1 MKVMKWCHTMMHL
14 CIDCSDLHCL
24 LAYALERRRCTVTFG
39 MTTYPRRG
47 GSITLSFKLSLY
59 PAAIKFQFLLQGR
72 KIVLTTRHEVLQNDE
87 LLRQFIGY
95 FCYNTADATTIKGV
109 YFNIVKRVINT
120 MANSFLSSQD
130 MLERV
135 ANNKGVD
142 AQMTLPDKLKAYAID
157 TQSIIQ
163 L

>member
-1 MKVMKWCHTMMHL
+1 
-14 CIDCSDLHCL
+14 
-24 LAYALERRRCTVTFG
+24 
-39 MTTYPRRG
+39 
-47 GSITLSFKLSLY
+47 
-59 PAAIKFQFLLQGR
+59 
-72 KIVLTTRHEVLQNDE
+72 
-87 LLRQFIGY
+87 
-95 FCYNTADATTIKGV
+95 
-109 YFNIVKRVINT
+109 